1 MPAPRLSLGA
11 EAARAAALQ
20 AEFNEKKWVWV
31 PDEKEGYL
39 AGWVNRE
46 EEDFGDIVMAAG
58 GDIRRVPLYALS
70 KMNPPKF
77 DRVDDIA
84 DLTYLNEASVVHNL
98 RLRYGS
104 GAIYAL
110 PLYSDAIV
118 QEYRNTRR
126 DENPPHIFAVAER
139 AWVNMGE
146 ERENQSILITGE
158 SGAGKTESTK
168 KVIQYL
174 AAIATD
180 VHQPPP
186 AHSALSSMPTNG
198 LPRSVSLHRP
208 QQSLSSTSSASSLT
222 AKGRLGLLE
231 RQILQANPIL
241 ESFGNAQTQRNNN
254 SSRFGKFVRI
264 SFAPDGSIAGANID
278 WYLLEK
284 SRVVVRSE
292 AERSF
297 HVFYQLMVGGGALKD
312 ALLLSGGVE
321 NYDYLNCSRRE
332 VDGVDD
338 REEWKALQS
347 ALDVVGFTPA
357 EQFDLFRI
365 VAAILHIGNITIT
378 ATRADD
384 AVMPDPSQAE
394 RVCHLLG
401 VSVSE
406 FTRAVLRPRVLA
418 GREWVSQA
426 RTRQQA
432 LDELSALCKTL
443 YEKSFGQL
451 VDRVNRA
458 LDRPSSKSTFIG
470 VLDIA
475 GFEIFETN
483 AYEQLLINYTNE
495 KLQQFFNH
503 HMFVLEQEE
512 YAREGIEWDYVN
524 FGLDLQPTIDLIEI
538 SGAAIGI
545 LSCLDEECIMPKA
558 TDFTFTHK
566 LNQMWAG
573 ELLPGEQSHPGRNKY
588 EPSRFEQGF
597 IVQHYA
603 GKVEYR
609 TDGWLEKNKDPLND
623 NLTRVLSA
631 SSERYVGSLFADFAD
646 PVSHVSSAVS
656 ALTLGKKR
664 GIKKGAFRTVGQRHK
679 EQLASL
685 MGQLQAT
692 QPHFVR
698 CIVPNNH
705 KKPGRVDVPLILD
718 QLRCN
723 GVLEGI
729 RIARLGYPNRLPF
742 VEFRQR
748 YEVLT
753 PGIIPRGYMDGRKA
767 CLRMVDALELDK
779 SIYRVGTSKIFFK
792 AGVLAELEER
802 RDALLYSIFTKLQAR
817 ARMWTARRQ
826 MKKILNRAV
835 AIRTIQ
841 RNARV
846 YGELRDWPWWQLY
859 TKDRSANLEEDARVS
874 KEQLAEMARTA
885 TQYSTIIQKKE
896 EEAAR
901 LVSDLISLKRDREQS
916 LKQITG
922 LQADITTLKSELNSQ
937 QNERE
942 RGREARMKLQE
953 EVDELRALMDAKT
966 SEDTRRNEVE
976 KSKEQ
981 ELAELRGQVARLNV
995 DLNDA
1000 RRAGLE
1006 SQSRLKVE
1014 LDNSIRAH
1022 KLLQE
1027 SHKSLLD
1034 RERSL
1039 QSKLVKVEA
1048 SFEEAEKVK
1057 RTLESDLHS
1066 VRSRQID
1073 ADGQLAEAIRVKEG
1087 LERQLLHAQT
1097 KCQDFEDSMLQ
1108 MERDKATHDRQ
1119 LATMK
1124 KQLEAE
1130 STKRAQLEQLASRQ
1144 KAELVQLR
1152 DKTAKYDRELN
1163 KVLTDLKHREWD
1175 VKQLESKQDK
1185 TIVEHVHVLEEAKR
1199 LNKVL
1204 TDLKH
1209 REWDV
1214 KQLESKQDKTIVEHV
1229 HVLEEA
1235 KRVTDRQLADA
1246 QKELKEKNT
1255 YIRSLEKMK
1264 HSLASEAEDMARER
1278 AQEHM
1283 MLLAKEKAAKSA
1295 RRESD
1300 SQSVSSVQSETRE
1313 ALESYKR
1320 KAETYMAKF
1329 EASEAARSKASRAE
1343 AYVRQSLA
1351 DAEKAQAAAVS
1362 EKEAAEK
1369 RAHMLEK
1376 KNLELQAQLD
1386 AEGRETS
1393 DLDMLRQQLSAELEE
1408 ERKQHLK
1415 DLADRD
1421 YSADQTR
1428 KKYQVELAALSEEL
1442 QSQRDAMSRLRD
1454 DSRKLRSDYDELQ
1467 LRYDDEVYNGGAW
1480 KKEKERMDTKVEDLT
1495 KAYESATLAQTDQQ
1509 SQIVAL
1515 HSQVRELRGVLTD
1528 AESERSLLQKARR
1541 ALQQELEGIKLDTQT
1556 EDSNLQLAKRRA
1568 EREAADLKQKALNLE
1583 REVERLRNRSARPSS
1598 SFASPNSSPRPKA

>member
-1 MPAPRLSLGA
+1 
-11 EAARAAALQ
+11 
-20 AEFNEKKWVWV
+20 
-31 PDEKEGYL
+31 
-39 AGWVNRE
+39 
-46 EEDFGDIVMAAG
+46 
-58 GDIRRVPLYALS
+58 
-70 KMNPPKF
+70 
-77 DRVDDIA
+77 
-84 DLTYLNEASVVHNL
+84 
-98 RLRYGS
+98 
-104 GAIYAL
+104 
-110 PLYSDAIV
+110 
-118 QEYRNTRR
+118 
-126 DENPPHIFAVAER
+126 
-139 AWVNMGE
+139 
-146 ERENQSILITGE
+146 
-158 SGAGKTESTK
+158 
-168 KVIQYL
+168 
-174 AAIATD
+174 
-180 VHQPPP
+180 
-186 AHSALSSMPTNG
+186 
-198 LPRSVSLHRP
+198 
-208 QQSLSSTSSASSLT
+208 
-222 AKGRLGLLE
+222 
-231 RQILQANPIL
+231 
-241 ESFGNAQTQRNNN
+241 
-254 SSRFGKFVRI
+254 
-264 SFAPDGSIAGANID
+264 
-278 WYLLEK
+278 
-284 SRVVVRSE
+284 
-292 AERSF
+292 
-297 HVFYQLMVGGGALKD
+297 
-312 ALLLSGGVE
+312 
-321 NYDYLNCSRRE
+321 
-332 VDGVDD
+332 
-338 REEWKALQS
+338 
-347 ALDVVGFTPA
+347 
-357 EQFDLFRI
+357 
-365 VAAILHIGNITIT
+365 
-378 ATRADD
+378 
-384 AVMPDPSQAE
+384 
-394 RVCHLLG
+394 
-401 VSVSE
+401 
-406 FTRAVLRPRVLA
+406 
-418 GREWVSQA
+418 
-426 RTRQQA
+426 
-432 LDELSALCKTL
+432 
-443 YEKSFGQL
+443 
-451 VDRVNRA
+451 
-458 LDRPSSKSTFIG
+458 
-470 VLDIA
+470 
-475 GFEIFETN
+475 
-483 AYEQLLINYTNE
+483 
-495 KLQQFFNH
+495 
-503 HMFVLEQEE
+503 
-512 YAREGIEWDYVN
+512 
-524 FGLDLQPTIDLIEI
+524 
-538 SGAAIGI
+538 
-545 LSCLDEECIMPKA
+545 
-558 TDFTFTHK
+558 
-566 LNQMWAG
+566 
-573 ELLPGEQSHPGRNKY
+573 
-588 EPSRFEQGF
+588 
-597 IVQHYA
+597 
-603 GKVEYR
+603 
-609 TDGWLEKNKDPLND
+609 
-623 NLTRVLSA
+623 
-631 SSERYVGSLFADFAD
+631 
-646 PVSHVSSAVS
+646 
-656 ALTLGKKR
+656 
-664 GIKKGAFRTVGQRHK
+664 
-679 EQLASL
+679 
-685 MGQLQAT
+685 
-692 QPHFVR
+692 
-698 CIVPNNH
+698 
-705 KKPGRVDVPLILD
+705 
-718 QLRCN
+718 
-723 GVLEGI
+723 
-729 RIARLGYPNRLPF
+729 
-742 VEFRQR
+742 
-748 YEVLT
+748 
-753 PGIIPRGYMDGRKA
+753 
-767 CLRMVDALELDK
+767 
-779 SIYRVGTSKIFFK
+779 
-792 AGVLAELEER
+792 
-802 RDALLYSIFTKLQAR
+802 
-817 ARMWTARRQ
+817 
-826 MKKILNRAV
+826 
-835 AIRTIQ
+835 

-859 TKDRSANLEEDARVS
+859 TKVRPLLAATRNDEELRRKDAELQLTKERAEWEKQQRASLEKLKMSLEADKKKVEEALEGERALAVDKDGLLERSKRREAELEEDVAALQADLDLIDSQLDRALKIQKEGEEKNETLRLAFDQAADHLVRLEKEQEEWVSREADLTELVTAAQHEMEALRADKAELQQVSEDLKDLVTQREEDLARARDRMEATIADLEARLGSETRDRDIMKDRSANLEEDARVS

-1152 DKTAKYDRELN
+1152 DKTAKYDRE
-1163 KVLTDLKHREWD
+1163 
-1175 VKQLESKQDK
+1175 
-1185 TIVEHVHVLEEAKR
+1185 

-1541 ALQQELEGIKLDTQT
+1541 ALQQELEGIKLDTVDAHKMTSDQ
-1556 EDSNLQLAKRRA
+1556 EFQRMRLQ
-1568 EREAADLKQKALNLE
+1568 KQDLE
-1583 REVERLRNRSARPSS
+1583 RSLEEQSDRVGMAFERMKKAEAHANDCQVELDKIRMENSDLDRLNAQLGKQVKDLNVRIIDFETKSYGTPPRSN
-1598 SFASPNSSPRPKA
+1598 PNSKRLETRIEELNN